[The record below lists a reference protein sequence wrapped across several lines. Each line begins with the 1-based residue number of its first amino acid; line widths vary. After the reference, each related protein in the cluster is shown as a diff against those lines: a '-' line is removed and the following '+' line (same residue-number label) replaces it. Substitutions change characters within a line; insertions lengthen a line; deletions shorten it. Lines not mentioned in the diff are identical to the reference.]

1 MSPAAA
7 PGRVLGDRYRLVSP
21 IARGGMASVWVGD
34 DVLLSRRVAVKTLH
48 PELALDDG
56 LRARFRR
63 EAIAAAK
70 LGHPD
75 IVAHLRHR
83 RGRRRRLH
91 RHGARRRAHAA
102 HAARRPRARCR
113 CRRRCASPAKW
124 RPRST
129 TRTATA
135 SCTATSSPRTSSS
148 PPKGP
153 VKVTD
158 FGIAKATGASDLT
171 RTGTVVGTARYLAP
185 EQVEGGTSDART
197 DVYAVGL
204 LLYEML
210 VGRLPFG
217 GDTEMAAAIARVTAA
232 APAVRTS
239 RPEVTPEVDALVARC
254 LERDPDQ
261 RFQDAAEL
269 AAALDA
275 AGAAGGT
282 PLAPPLH
289 AGAPAPRRSS
299 ADADSSYDTVPR
311 RRTPPRRPPS
321 PPVRPRPTRVVRGRR
336 SSAPHPAAGA
346 GPGSSRS
353 SCSRCSCSARPATSS
368 PVGSTTATAPAA
380 ARPATAPPATAVQIV
395 SAKDFDPFGTEG
407 EHPEAVDRAIDGK
420 PDTFW
425 YTQTYDSP
433 TMAKPGVGLYVV
445 LDRTTDVRTVDVE
458 TDKAG
463 WNAAI
468 YVADSPGTSL
478 AQWGQPLAQGTD
490 LGTHAHFTLEPATS
504 GKAVLLWLTKLPSAA
519 KGYALEVNEVRV
531 G

>member
-75 IVAHLRHR
+75 IVATYDTGEDDDVAYIVMELVDGPTLRTLLDDHGPMPVPQTLR
-83 RGRRRRLH
+83 IAREVTAALDHAH
-91 RHGARRRAHAA
+91 RHGVVHRDIK
-102 HAARRPRARCR
+102 
-113 CRRRCASPAKW
+113 PANVLV
-124 RPRST
+124 
-129 TRTATA
+129 
-135 SCTATSSPRTSSS
+135 
-148 PPKGP
+148 PPEGP

-282 PLAPPLH
+282 PLAPPLA
-289 AGAPAPRRSS
+289 AGAPAPRRAS
-299 ADADSSYDTVPR
+299 ADSSYDPSRDTSGGHAHAPTTV
-311 RRTPPRRPPS
+311 T
-321 PPVRPRPTRVVRGRR
+321 
-336 SSAPHPAAGA
+336 
-346 GPGSSRS
+346 
-353 SCSRCSCSARPATSS
+353 ARPAPTD
-368 PVGSTTATAPAA
+368 PGGPRPEIQRAAPRRQRRTGILPIVLLALVVLGAAGYLVARGLDDGNGSGGGSANNGATGD
-380 ARPATAPPATAVQIV
+380 TVQIV

-458 TDKAG
+458 TDQGGMERGDLRGRLPRHVPRPMGPAPR
-463 WNAAI
+463 
-468 YVADSPGTSL
+468 PGHRPRYPRAL
-478 AQWGQPLAQGTD
+478 QLKPV
-490 LGTHAHFTLEPATS
+490 TS

-519 KGYALEVNEVRV
+519 RGYALEVNEVRV